1 MDRDEVAALDFCYIT
16 TKGRRSG
23 SPHTIEIWFALRGDT
38 VYLLSGGG
46 DGSDWVRN
54 LREHPTVGLRIGD
67 LDVICKGRVV
77 EDPQEAEVA
86 RRAVLEKYSSR
97 SSDELEGWSRV
108 AMPIAIDLP
117 PA

>member
-1 MDRDEVAALDFCYIT
+1 MDRDELEALDFCYIT

-23 SPHTIEIWFALRGDT
+23 GPHTIEIWFAMRDDT

-46 DGSDWVRN
+46 DGSDWVKN
-54 LREHPTVGLRIGD
+54 LREDPTVGLRIGD
-67 LDVICKGRVV
+67 HDLICKGRVV
-77 EDPQEAEVA
+77 DDPEEDTLA
-86 RRAVLEKYSSR
+86 RRCLLEKYAPGYAENL
-97 SSDELEGWSRV
+97 DEWGRT

>member
-1 MDRDEVAALDFCYIT
+1 MDRDEVAALDFCYVT

-38 VYLLSGGG
+38 VYVLSGGG
-46 DGSDWVRN
+46 DSSDWVKN
-54 LREHPTVGLRIGD
+54 LREDPTVGLRIGGHD
-67 LDVICKGRVV
+67 LICKGRVV
-77 EDPQEAEVA
+77 EDPLEDELA
-86 RRAVLEKYSSR
+86 RRSVLAKYAPR
-97 SSDELEGWSRV
+97 SADDLEGWSRT